1 MLADPAT
8 LDDGK
13 NFSLRMALAQYLN
26 PNARVG
32 LLERRRATSLLA
44 CRSPGRGE
52 QRTTRPLRARRHGAR
67 AQGVELDLA
76 WIDGLLSAERSN
88 QESFAHDAK

>member
-1 MLADPAT
+1 MEHA
-8 LDDGK
+8 
-13 NFSLRMALAQYLN
+13 
-26 PNARVG
+26 
-32 LLERRRATSLLA
+32 
-44 CRSPGRGE
+44 
-52 QRTTRPLRARRHGAR
+52 